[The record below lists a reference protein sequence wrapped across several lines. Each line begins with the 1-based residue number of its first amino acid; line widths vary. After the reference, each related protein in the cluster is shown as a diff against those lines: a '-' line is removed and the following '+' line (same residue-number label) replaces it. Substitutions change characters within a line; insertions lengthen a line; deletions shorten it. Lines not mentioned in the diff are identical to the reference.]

1 MKKRIVAM
9 VLAGTMV
16 FSQNVYATELPDGA
30 GQTMT
35 EQIETE
41 QQDTNAVETEHVQ
54 SEQQDSEILND
65 DTSVDTGMDSS
76 DAEIN
81 DVDNSAEA
89 KNEESYWEEIQQ
101 YASDDDDSGVFDEEL
116 YKSNLNARKR
126 TLYVGNPIYTYF
138 YNGDDSD
145 GYDITVSDKSICN
158 VTIDS
163 QSGDYVIIRLEPLKP
178 GTISF
183 SVKDSSGKEGY
194 NCDVTVL
201 DNLPEDAV
209 PIKSIELRSWFFAR
223 TYYGQDGYISKD
235 EISHLR
241 FFSDWAGSVTDI
253 SGLEYAIGLKT
264 IDLSYTGVKDVSPIM
279 KLNNLENLNIGGM
292 EMDDYSWLSN
302 LTKMKQLYIWGTKI
316 QDFQFLN
323 NMPELEKLSVA
334 KTAITNLDFLK
345 YCKNLKSLNISKTA
359 ITNLDSLKYCKNL
372 KSLDISDTAITN
384 LEFLKYCK
392 NLESLDIS
400 NTDVSDLDAISECI
414 NISSLDISGCKNIH
428 NFKPLYNLTNLYDF
442 ESSDS
447 QISDND
453 KLEIIRSSIEKKDYL
468 KGDSIRIPSS
478 YNILYYDHLHIDVTG
493 GDKGSIAITKNDSY
507 RDEVVAKDK
516 GNVELTMSLGNASV
530 KTSISIKDVDEN
542 PETGDN
548 NNKEIMDRNTVDGIS
563 DTILINN
570 GDLWRV
576 YPETKKIRSN
586 VRKYVSKWIYTID
599 EDSSE
604 VVDYSLDNND
614 DLWSGNKKIQSN
626 IKDVDGHYAIT
637 NDNELI
643 NLFNDNDTV
652 IKGVKDWT
660 EEDAYTIIYKEDG
673 SLWWREEVGKNRKPA
688 DWKKIDDHVVQYG
701 RYRYLTQSGDL
712 KYLSID
718 EDNGDY
724 YCTIEASNVAMVN
737 FDEDFYYGNDG
748 NCYLG
753 IDLSIN
759 IGNLKIKKWHHYNG
773 GVCILTEDNK
783 LYIFNRETGNKQ
795 LISDGIIDL
804 GDNICKDENGWSVQ
818 KVWVKDS
825 QGTYYYIDEGVL
837 SKTDD
842 FNNSSDGNYTR
853 NGVVLLTNVKYTW
866 SSSMKAYALRT
877 DGTVWDVT
885 DVPKMLLDLGQST
898 VEPGDVDGDSKVTTR
913 DLMIVLY
920 GVSGRNTLTDE
931 QVQAADIDGDG
942 KVSVSDL
949 TRILYYVSGRNT
961 TL

>member
-16 FSQNVYATELPDGA
+16 FSQNVYATELSDGT

-35 EQIETE
+35 EQTETE
-41 QQDTNAVETEHVQ
+41 QQDTNAVEKEYAQ

-116 YKSNLNARKR
+116 YKSNLNAWKR
-126 TLYVGNPIYTYF
+126 TLYVGNPIYTYLD
-138 YNGDDSD
+138 NDDDSD

-163 QSGDYVIIRLEPLKP
+163 SYIRLEPLKP

-183 SVKDSSGKEGY
+183 SVKNSSGKEVY

-209 PIKSIELRSWFFAR
+209 PIKSIDLRSWFFAR

-241 FFSDWAGSVTDI
+241 FFDGVARETDI
-253 SGLEYAIGLKT
+253 SGLEYATGLKT
-264 IDLSYTGVKDVSPIM
+264 IDLSDTGVKDVSPIM
-279 KLNNLENLNIGGM
+279 KLNNLENLNIRGM

-302 LTKMKQLYIWGTKI
+302 FTKMKQLNIWGTKI

-323 NMPELEKLSVA
+323 NMPELEKLVA
-334 KTAITNLDFLK
+334 NTSITNLDF
-345 YCKNLKSLNISKTA
+345 
-359 ITNLDSLKYCKNL
+359 LKYCKNL

-384 LEFLKYCK
+384 LDFLKYCK

-400 NTDVSDLDAISECI
+400 NTDISDLDAISECV
-414 NISSLDISGCKNIH
+414 NISSLDINGCKNIH

-493 GDKGSIAITKNDSY
+493 GDKESIAITKNDSY

-542 PETGDN
+542 PKTGDN

-724 YCTIEASNVAMVN
+724 YYWIEASNVAMVN
-737 FDEDFYYGNDG
+737 FDEAFCYGKDG

-753 IDLSIN
+753 YDLDQNEN
-759 IGNLKIKKWHHYNG
+759 IGNLKIKKWHYYNG
-773 GVCILTEDNK
+773 GACILTEDNK
-783 LYIFNRETGNKQ
+783 IYIFNKKTGNKQ

-825 QGTYYYIDEGVL
+825 QGTYYYIDEEVL